1 MSHSVRIARWA
12 ASITVFAVVG
22 CSTTTFEK
30 VPEDKVD
37 TKQKAAAAAF
47 GNTTLTSWA
56 KDEYSA
62 LGDEATAQFRAAQD
76 EAGQKVADKALEGQ
90 LGDFVS
96 MEYFETVKS
105 NPPAHV
111 VYRFKGK
118 FSDNKAPHEVRVVY
132 DLEGKIGGFWIK
144 PWLDKM
150 N

>member
-1 MSHSVRIARWA
+1 MA
-12 ASITVFAVVG
+12 ALALVG

-37 TKQKAAAAAF
+37 TKQKAAAEAF
-47 GNTTLTSWA
+47 GSTTLTSWA

-62 LGDEATAQFRAAQD
+62 LGDEATAEFKAAQD
-76 EAGQKVADKALEGQ
+76 EAGQRVADKALEGQ

-118 FSDNKAPHEVRVVY
+118 FSLNKEPIEVRVVY
-132 DLEGKIGGFWIK
+132 DLNGKIGGFWIK